1 MFFQEVNR
9 MCRKFFILV
18 VFAFCPVIAA
28 AQALNNEAVIKLIKA
43 GSPEDQIISTI
54 NTQPGSY
61 DISAN
66 GIIALKTAGASEK
79 VITAILQNPS
89 AAVSPT
95 TSGNTGQTAA
105 PAPAPAPT
113 APQVSSPNRPA
124 YENSFKFRVKWDG
137 KYIPGVSRITGL
149 DRTTEVVTSRAG
161 GDPSTSQ
168 KTPGLTQFAPITL
181 ERGVSSDTAF
191 ENWVNLVWQLGAAL
205 GSESSVND
213 FRKDIYLE
221 LYNEA
226 GQLVRAY
233 KIYRCWPS
241 EYQALPALDASGA
254 AGAVERIKL
263 ENEGWER
270 DTSVVAP

>member
-1 MFFQEVNR
+1 
-9 MCRKFFILV
+9 MCRRFFALV
-18 VFAFCPVIAA
+18 FLAICPLMAA
-28 AQALNNEAVIKLIKA
+28 AQTLNNEAVIKLLKA
-43 GSPEDQIISTI
+43 GSSEDQIISAIT
-54 NTQPGSY
+54 TQPGSY
-61 DISAN
+61 DISAD
-66 GIIALKTAGASEK
+66 GIITLKAAGASEK
-79 VITAILQNPS
+79 VLSAILQKPFAAS
-89 AAVSPT
+89 ASPAVS
-95 TSGNTGQTAA
+95 SNAGQTAA
-105 PAPAPAPT
+105 PAPTPTPAAAQT
-113 APQVSSPNRPA
+113 SSSGTTT

-137 KYIPGVSRITGL
+137 KYIPGVSRVSGL
-149 DRTTEVVTSRAG
+149 VRTTEVVTSRAG

-168 KTPGLTQFAPITL
+168 KTPGLTQFSPITL
-181 ERGVSSDTAF
+181 ERGVSSDTSF

-205 GSESSVND
+205 GSESSVNN

-241 EYQALPALDASGA
+241 DYQALPALDASGS